1 MSLSSELKPTP
12 SAAAV
17 VDSELSPAGETVAQQ
32 QKQQEKEEID
42 QNADQLQA
50 LKTVYEKAAFLQEQK
65 QKQHIEQF
73 QNIMRLR
80 AQQAKEMQQNP
91 PQGYEETKAGQT
103 ARTNLP
109 I

>member
-1 MSLSSELKPTP
+1 
-12 SAAAV
+12 
-17 VDSELSPAGETVAQQ
+17 
-32 QKQQEKEEID
+32 
-42 QNADQLQA
+42 
-50 LKTVYEKAAFLQEQK
+50 
-65 QKQHIEQF
+65 
-73 QNIMRLR
+73 MRLR